1 MNLDSLIL
9 ESHGRFLTVRFV
21 KKDGTI
27 RTMLCRT
34 GVKKYL
40 KGGHSTLNPDEY
52 LTVFDVNI
60 KDYRAVARERIL
72 SVTIG
77 QVSWINL

>member
-9 ESHGRFLTVRFV
+9 ESQGRFLTVRFI

-60 KDYRAVARERIL
+60 KDYRAINRSTIL
-72 SVTIG
+72 SVTTKGI
-77 QVSWINL
+77 SWISL